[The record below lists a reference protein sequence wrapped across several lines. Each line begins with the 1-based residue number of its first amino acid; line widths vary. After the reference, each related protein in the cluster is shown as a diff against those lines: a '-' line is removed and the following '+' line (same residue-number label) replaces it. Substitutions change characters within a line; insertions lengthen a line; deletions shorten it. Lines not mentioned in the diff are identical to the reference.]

1 MSDANVDGV
10 GSTEP
15 AGRAG
20 AGSAGAEAEIWD
32 ERAERYRTSP
42 VHAGGPDLDLVVD
55 MCSPK
60 PGLKVLDVATGGGH
74 VARRLREGGA
84 QVVTVDP
91 SPGMQPDVIARAE
104 DLPFA
109 DGSFDVVVNRLAAH
123 HFQSIGAAIGE
134 FARITSSLV
143 VIEDHLYTDE
153 ETEQAEKLRDPSHV
167 RSLSEEEWRELLVD
181 AGLEVERV
189 EFHDMTLA
197 FDEWLDRTDTPE
209 ADRPR
214 IRELLRPL
222 SSDDAATWTSPMI
235 ILEAR
240 KSQR

>member
-1 MSDANVDGV
+1 MSSTNPDGV

-15 AGRAG
+15 PTRAG
-20 AGSAGAEAEIWD
+20 AGFAGAGAELWD

-42 VHAGGPDLDLVVD
+42 VHAAGPDLDIVVE
-55 MCSPK
+55 MCDPQ
-60 PGLKVLDVATGGGH
+60 PGLKVLDVASGGGH
-74 VARRLREGGA
+74 VARRLREAGA
-84 QVVTVDP
+84 EVVTVDP
-91 SPGMQPDVIARAE
+91 SPGMRADVMASAE

-109 DGSFDVVVNRLAAH
+109 DGSFDVAVNRLAAH
-123 HFQSIGAAIGE
+123 HFHSIGDAIGE
-134 FARITSSLV
+134 FARIADRLV

-189 EFHDMTLA
+189 EFHDMTLT
-197 FDEWLDRTDTPE
+197 FDDWLDRTDTPA

-214 IRELLRPL
+214 IRKLLRPL
-222 SSDDAATWTSPMI
+222 ASADGTTWTSPMI
-235 ILEAR
+235 ILGAR